1 MYLYQFQKILAK
13 LVVKKF
19 ISELGIPIMYYWR
32 YVKKGML
39 SIVYMENSDV
49 IVLYSDISALSYRS
63 TWIVFMS
70 SIMEFTLREVM

>member
-1 MYLYQFQKILAK
+1 
-13 LVVKKF
+13 
-19 ISELGIPIMYYWR
+19 
-32 YVKKGML
+32 
-39 SIVYMENSDV
+39 MENSDV

>member
-1 MYLYQFQKILAK
+1 
-13 LVVKKF
+13 
-19 ISELGIPIMYYWR
+19 MYYWR

-49 IVLYSDISALSYRS
+49 IVLYSDISVLLYRS

>member
-1 MYLYQFQKILAK
+1 
-13 LVVKKF
+13 
-19 ISELGIPIMYYWR
+19 
-32 YVKKGML
+32 ML

-63 TWIVFMS
+63 NWIVFMS

>member
-1 MYLYQFQKILAK
+1 
-13 LVVKKF
+13 
-19 ISELGIPIMYYWR
+19 MYYWR
-32 YVKKGML
+32 YVMKGML

-70 SIMEFTLREVM
+70 SSIMEFTFREVM

>member
-1 MYLYQFQKILAK
+1 
-13 LVVKKF
+13 
-19 ISELGIPIMYYWR
+19 MYYWR

-49 IVLYSDISALSYRS
+49 IVLYSDISALAYRS